1 MTCSRFTV
9 GNPSRNSSIE
19 SPASKWS
26 KRLFTGTRVP
36 VKTGSPPRISGCCD
50 TTLLTTT
57 RIPHVR
63 RGRKIHLRLGS
74 TSQSNAYHLSIVSRS
89 RRAVVP
95 RVRDEG
101 GYDGRGIRYLP
112 RRSPARAG
120 RSRVVAGQSLLA
132 VASGDRSLAA
142 QFRQIERRSGD
153 CLRHS
158 SFDIRD
164 SSFTAH
170 SAHSRKIISGTSE
183 REWSER
189 DERHGRLRREGSGRA
204 QRELSRYNV
213 AGAGLRLP
221 HEAIKELNAIAG

>member
-1 MTCSRFTV
+1 MR
-9 GNPSRNSSIE
+9 R
-19 SPASKWS
+19 
-26 KRLFTGTRVP
+26 RV
-36 VKTGSPPRISGCCD
+36 
-50 TTLLTTT
+50 
-57 RIPHVR
+57 
-63 RGRKIHLRLGS
+63 
-74 TSQSNAYHLSIVSRS
+74 
-89 RRAVVP
+89 
-95 RVRDEG
+95 E
-101 GYDGRGIRYLP
+101 
-112 RRSPARAG
+112 
-120 RSRVVAGQSLLA
+120 AGQSLLA

-142 QFRQIERRSGD
+142 QFRQIEGRSGD
-153 CLRHS
+153 CLRRFLRHS

-170 SAHSRKIISGTSE
+170 SAHSRNIISGTSE